1 MLAPSDQPFIHRKA
15 VKGEVGWA
23 VILGSGRSRCY
34 RHFRDEKYHG
44 TEAAL
49 QAAILYRDQ
58 QLPLLRQSWL
68 ERPATKRE
76 QLRIRLRHEE
86 REAMER
92 RREEDWANG
101 QKFAENLSTWVRHQ
115 IDSLVDADKHP
126 CEISREL
133 YRKVEELARLL
144 DKSPETI
151 IKDCIDGIDHLI
163 RHSDAHRPLIVAE
176 WRLRKEYGLK
186 RKSD

>member
-1 MLAPSDQPFIHRKA
+1 MLTPSNQPFIHRKA
-15 VKGEVGWA
+15 VKGQTGWA
-23 VILGSGRSRCY
+23 VILGSGRTRNY
-34 RHFRDEKYHG
+34 RHFRDEEYHG

-58 QLPLLRQSWL
+58 LLLLHRQLKP

-76 QLRIRLRHEE
+76 QLRIRLRHAE

-101 QKFAENLSTWVRHQ
+101 CAFAENLSTWVRHQ
-115 IDSLVDADKHP
+115 IRSLVDADKHP

-133 YRKVEELARLL
+133 YRQVEQLARLL
-144 DKSPETI
+144 DKSPEAA

-163 RHSDAHRPLIVAE
+163 RHSDARRPLIVAE
-176 WRLRKEYGLK
+176 WRLRKEYRQK